1 MTALKDKEK
10 RSSGRERGRG
20 REFLNPSFLLIKD
33 IIINTELEMGVSDYQ
48 GEVWKSVRDP
58 T

>member
-10 RSSGRERGRG
+10 RSSGRERGRV

-48 GEVWKSVRDP
+48 GEVWKSVRV
-58 T
+58 